1 MEVLR
6 THDTGHADSHLNW
19 VICGA
24 SGYGL
29 RDQRREGHKIVE
41 NNADGTIKVVAE
53 SKLFIG
59 RKWHAAAD
67 NPAYSGL
74 RIDIASGSPLS
85 IRLTPLVSV
94 RDGSTWND
102 VDPDPITLNT

>member
-29 RDQRREGHKIVE
+29 RDQRQEGTRLME
-41 NNADGTIKVVAE
+41 NDADGASKVVAE
-53 SKLFIG
+53 SQLFIG
-59 RKWHAAAD
+59 QNGKPLQTNLLTAVFE
-67 NPAYSGL
+67 SIL
-74 RIDIASGSPLS
+74 RLDAPSAF
-85 IRLTPLVSV
+85 
-94 RDGSTWND
+94 D
-102 VDPDPITLNT
+102 

>member
-19 VICGA
+19 VICVA

-29 RDQRREGHKIVE
+29 RDQRQEGTRLME
-41 NNADGTIKVVAE
+41 NDADGASKVVAE
-53 SKLFIG
+53 SQLFIG
-59 RKWHAAAD
+59 RKWQAAAD
-67 NPAYSGL
+67 KPAYSGL
-74 RIDIASGSPLS
+74 RIDIASGRPLS

-102 VDPDPITLNT
+102 VDPDPITLNS

>member
-6 THDTGHADSHLNW
+6 THDTGHADSYLNW

-29 RDQRREGHKIVE
+29 KDQRRERNKLMK
-41 NNADGTIKVVAE
+41 NNAHGTMRVIAE

-59 RKWHAAAD
+59 RKWQATAD
-67 NPAYSGL
+67 KPAYSGL
-74 RIDIASGSPLS
+74 RIDIASGRPLS
-85 IRLTPLVSV
+85 IRLTSLVSV
-94 RDGSTWND
+94 RDGPTWSD
-102 VDPDPITLNT
+102 VAPEPITLTS

>member
-6 THDTGHADSHLNW
+6 THDTGHADSYLNW

-29 RDQRREGHKIVE
+29 KDQRREGNKLME
-41 NNADGTIKVVAE
+41 NNADGTMRVIAE

-59 RKWHAAAD
+59 RKWQATAD
-67 NPAYSGL
+67 KPAYSGL
-74 RIDIASGSPLS
+74 RIDIASGRPLS

-94 RDGSTWND
+94 RDGPTWSD
-102 VDPDPITLNT
+102 VDPEPITLTS